1 MQSPASPVAAARLNV
16 RKIALVGKYQS
27 RSLRAPLMEI
37 SAFAARRGLDVL
49 IERSTAESNQID
61 SASVATL
68 DEIASVADL
77 AIVIGGDGTLLN
89 VARGLVRSNIALVG
103 VNQGRVGFL
112 TDIALT
118 SMLNALGDILDGK
131 YIEEQRMLLQS
142 RVERDGAVLDAACAF
157 NDVVVS
163 KGSTGRIIEFDVVI
177 DAQPV
182 YSQRSDGIVVATPTG
197 STAYA
202 LSAGGPIV
210 HPMVPAIVLVPI
222 CPHTVN
228 NRPIAINS
236 SATVEICVRYA
247 ADARVHY
254 DGQRHLDLCENDKV
268 VITQAAAGVRLLH
281 PLDYSYYAMLRD
293 KLRWGESL

>member
-1 MQSPASPVAAARLNV
+1 MAASATRLQV
-16 RKIALVGKYQS
+16 RRIALIGKYQS
-27 RSLRAPLMEI
+27 QSLGAPLTEI
-37 SAFAARRGLDVL
+37 GAFATQRGLDVL
-49 IERSTAESNQID
+49 VERNTAESNGVNGLRH
-61 SASVATL
+61 ASL
-68 DEIASVADL
+68 EEIAKQADL
-77 AIVIGGDGTLLN
+77 AVVIGGDGTLLN
-89 VARGLVRSNIALVG
+89 VARGLVRSQIALVG
-103 VNQGRVGFL
+103 INQGRVGFL
-112 TDIALT
+112 TDIALA
-118 SMLNALGDILDGK
+118 SMLAALADILDGK

-142 RVERDGAVLDAACAF
+142 RVERDGAVVEEACAF

-236 SATVEICVRYA
+236 SATVEICVRHA

-254 DGQRHLDLCENDKV
+254 DGQRHLDLRENDKV
-268 VITQAAAGVRLLH
+268 VISQAAAGVRLLH
-281 PLDYSYYAMLRD
+281 PLDYSYYAMLRE

>member
-1 MQSPASPVAAARLNV
+1 MALHVQ
-16 RKIALVGKYQS
+16 KIALIGKYQS
-27 RSLRAPLMEI
+27 RSLRTPLLEMI
-37 SAFAARRGLDVL
+37 SFAERRGLQVVV
-49 IERSTAESNQID
+49 ERSTAESNAID
-61 SASVATL
+61 SAALATL
-68 DEIASVADL
+68 EEIATLSDL

-89 VARGLVRSNIALVG
+89 VARGLGRSDIALVG
-103 VNQGRVGFL
+103 INQGRVGFL
-112 TDIALT
+112 TDIAMT

-131 YIEEQRMLLQS
+131 YIEERRMLLQS
-142 RVERDGAVLDAACAF
+142 RVERDGATLDTACAF

-236 SATVEICVRYA
+236 SAQVEICVRYA

-254 DGQRHLDLCENDKV
+254 DGQRHLDLLENDKV
-268 VITQAAAGVRLLH
+268 LISQASAGVRLLH
-281 PLDYSYYAMLRD
+281 PMDYSYYAMLRD

>member
-1 MQSPASPVAAARLNV
+1 MAASAPRLQV
-16 RKIALVGKYQS
+16 RSIALVGKYQS
-27 RSLRAPLMEI
+27 RSLRTPLTQI
-37 SAFAARRGLDVL
+37 AAFAAQRGLAVL
-49 IERSTAESNQID
+49 VERNTAESNGID
-61 SASVATL
+61 GLRHASL
-68 DEIASVADL
+68 EEISTQADL
-77 AIVIGGDGTLLN
+77 AVVIGGDGTLLN
-89 VARGLVRSNIALVG
+89 VARGLVRSQIALVG
-103 VNQGRVGFL
+103 INQGRVGFL
-112 TDIALT
+112 TDIALA
-118 SMLNALGDILDGK
+118 SMLAALADILDGK

-142 RVERDGAVLDAACAF
+142 RVERDGAVVEQACAF

-163 KGSTGRIIEFDVVI
+163 KGSTGRIIEFDVMI

-254 DGQRHLDLCENDKV
+254 DGQRHLDLRENDKV
-268 VITQAAAGVRLLH
+268 VISQAVAGVRLLH
-281 PLDYSYYAMLRD
+281 PLNYSYYAMLRE

>member
-1 MQSPASPVAAARLNV
+1 MAATAPRLQV
-16 RKIALVGKYQS
+16 RSIALVGKYQS
-27 RSLRAPLMEI
+27 RSLRTPLTEI
-37 SAFAARRGLDVL
+37 AAFAAQRGLDVMV
-49 IERSTAESNQID
+49 ESNTAESNGID
-61 SASVATL
+61 GLRHASL
-68 DEIASVADL
+68 EEISTQADL
-77 AIVIGGDGTLLN
+77 AVVIGGDGTLLN
-89 VARGLVRSNIALVG
+89 VARGLVQSQIALVG
-103 VNQGRVGFL
+103 INQGRVGFL
-112 TDIALT
+112 TDIAMT
-118 SMLNALGDILDGK
+118 SMLSALADILDGQ

-142 RVERDGAVLDAACAF
+142 RVERDGAVVEQACAF

-254 DGQRHLDLCENDKV
+254 DGQRHLDLRENDKV
-268 VITQAAAGVRLLH
+268 VISQAAAGVRLLH
-281 PLDYSYYAMLRD
+281 PLNYSYYAMLRE

>member
-1 MQSPASPVAAARLNV
+1 MAATAPRLQV
-16 RKIALVGKYQS
+16 RSIALVGKYQS
-27 RSLRAPLMEI
+27 RSLRTPLTEI
-37 SAFAARRGLDVL
+37 AAFAAQRGLDVL
-49 IERSTAESNQID
+49 VESNTAESNGID
-61 SASVATL
+61 GLRHASL
-68 DEIASVADL
+68 EEISTQADL
-77 AIVIGGDGTLLN
+77 AVVIGGDGTLLN
-89 VARGLVRSNIALVG
+89 VARGLVQSQIALVG
-103 VNQGRVGFL
+103 INQGRVGFL
-112 TDIALT
+112 TDIAMT
-118 SMLNALGDILDGK
+118 SMLSALADILDGQ

-142 RVERDGAVLDAACAF
+142 RVERDGAVVEQACAF

-254 DGQRHLDLCENDKV
+254 DGQRHLDLRENDKV
-268 VITQAAAGVRLLH
+268 VISQAAAGVRLLH
-281 PLDYSYYAMLRD
+281 PLNYSYYAMLRE

>member
-1 MQSPASPVAAARLNV
+1 MAASAPRLQARS
-16 RKIALVGKYQS
+16 IALVGKYQS
-27 RSLRAPLMEI
+27 RSLRTPLTEI
-37 SAFAARRGLDVL
+37 AAFAAQRGLDVL
-49 IERSTAESNQID
+49 VERNTAESNGID
-61 SASVATL
+61 GLPHASL
-68 DEIASVADL
+68 DEISTQADL
-77 AIVIGGDGTLLN
+77 AVVIGGDGTLLN
-89 VARGLVRSNIALVG
+89 VARGLVRSQIALVG
-103 VNQGRVGFL
+103 INQGRVGFL
-112 TDIALT
+112 TDIALA
-118 SMLNALGDILDGK
+118 SMLSALADILDGK

-142 RVERDGAVLDAACAF
+142 RVERDGAVVEEACAF

-254 DGQRHLDLCENDKV
+254 DGQRHLDLRENDKV
-268 VITQAAAGVRLLH
+268 IVFQAAAGVRLLH
-281 PLDYSYYAMLRD
+281 PLDYSYYAMLRE
-293 KLRWGESL
+293 KLRWGETL

>member
-1 MQSPASPVAAARLNV
+1 MAAFAPRLQV
-16 RKIALVGKYQS
+16 RSIALVGKYQS
-27 RSLRAPLMEI
+27 RSLRTPLTEI
-37 SAFAARRGLDVL
+37 AAFATQRGLNVL
-49 IERSTAESNQID
+49 VERNTAESNGLD
-61 SASVATL
+61 GLPHASL
-68 DEIASVADL
+68 DEISTQADL
-77 AIVIGGDGTLLN
+77 AVVIGGDGTLLN
-89 VARGLVRSNIALVG
+89 VARGLVRSQIALVG
-103 VNQGRVGFL
+103 INQGRVGFL
-112 TDIALT
+112 TDIALA
-118 SMLNALGDILDGK
+118 SMLSALADILDGK

-142 RVERDGAVLDAACAF
+142 RVERDGTVIEQTCAF

-254 DGQRHLDLCENDKV
+254 DGQRHLDLRENDKV
-268 VITQAAAGVRLLH
+268 VISQAAAGVRLLH
-281 PLDYSYYAMLRD
+281 PLNYSYYAMLRE
-293 KLRWGESL
+293 KLRWGETL